1 MFERYTERARRVL
14 FFARYEASQLGSI
27 SIETEHLLLGLIR
40 EGKGLTSRIFA
51 RSHLSLESIRK
62 EIEGRTVFREKVSTS
77 VEIPFSA
84 ETKRVLQFAAEE
96 ADRLLHNY
104 IGTEHLLLGI
114 LREERS
120 VAATILMEKGM
131 RLNTVREDIVALLN
145 EKTTLTRVKETP
157 LLAEFSRDLTEAAM
171 KNQLDPLVGRHIE
184 IERVQQVLCRRTKN
198 NAVLIGEPGV
208 GKTAIVEGLA
218 QKIVYGDVPHFLA
231 DKRLLALDISLIVA
245 GTKYRGQFEERLK
258 AIMKELTEN
267 PNIIVFIDELH
278 TLVGAGSAEGSLD
291 AANIL
296 KPALS
301 RGEIRCIGATTPSEY
316 RKYIEKDRSLE
327 RRFQAIKVDPPNERE
342 TIEVLM
348 GVKDR
353 YETFHHVEYTTEAI
367 EAAVYQSS
375 RYITDRFL
383 PDKAIDLVDEAG
395 ARAKLREAGYSEEFG
410 EINRSIRVA
419 VEQMETAVSEKN
431 FEKAQFYREQE
442 VQARENLQF
451 VREKFDVKSSTRRV
465 VVGKGEID
473 EVVSKWTGVPLTSI
487 NQDEGDKLL
496 HMEDALHN
504 RVISQDAA
512 ISALSRAIRRSRAG
526 LKSPNRPVGSFIF
539 LGPTG
544 VGKTELAR
552 AIANF
557 LFGSD
562 HALIRFDM
570 SEYMEKHSVSKL
582 IGSPPGYVGH
592 EEGGQLTEKVKRN
605 PYSVVLLD
613 EVEKAHPDLFNILL
627 QVFEDGHLTDGL
639 GNRVNFKNTII
650 IMTSNIGARFIQ
662 KKASLGFQSA
672 DSGVISPQRQR
683 HGARRGEE
691 DVQPGVH
698 QPHRRDHR
706 LRGALGRRPPDHHQA
721 AREAGERQP
730 GRPPAPPRARA
741 GSHRLDH
748 RADVQGSLVRRP
760 SAAPRDPALY
770 RGSAVRGAHP
780 RAPQGGRHPGVPRC
794 GEPGVPSG
802 RRDRERPPA
811 GLTRLRMGGP
821 CHGYGAASAR
831 PLGSLARLRSSKL
844 MAWPLP
850 GPSVRAA
857 AGRSQPPIMR
867 VFALLLVALAAA
879 GEVRAQTPP
888 AGTPVRPGPVRRR
901 RAIFPRRSAA
911 RPSRRPAGCPRPAP
925 ARSSTRSCS
934 ASRSRAEAP

>member
-171 KNQLDPLVGRHIE
+171 KNQLDPLVGRGIE
-184 IERVQQVLCRRTKN
+184 LERVQQVLCRRTKN

-218 QKIVYGDVPHFLA
+218 QKVVYGDVPHFLA
-231 DKRLLALDISLIVA
+231 DKRILALDISLIVA

-301 RGEIRCIGATTPSEY
+301 RGEIRCIGATTPAEY
-316 RKYIEKDRSLE
+316 RKYIETDRSLE
-327 RRFQAIKVDPPNERE
+327 RRFQAIKVDPPSERE
-342 TIEVLM
+342 TIEVLT

-353 YETFHHVEYTTEAI
+353 YESFHHVEYTSEAI

-395 ARAKLREAGYSEEFG
+395 ARAKLRESGFSSEEFG

-419 VEQMETAVSEKN
+419 VEQMENAVSEKN

-451 VREKFDVKSSTRRV
+451 VREKFDVKSNTRRV
-465 VVGKGEID
+465 CVGKADID

-487 NQDEGDKLL
+487 NQDESNKLL
-496 HMEDALHN
+496 RMEEELHN
-504 RVISQDAA
+504 RVISQDKA

-526 LKSPNRPVGSFIF
+526 LKNPNRPVGSFVF

-552 AIANF
+552 AVANF

-613 EVEKAHPDLFNILL
+613 EIEKAHPDIFNILL

-662 KKASLGFQSA
+662 KKSSMGFQSSDTGEIA
-672 DSGVISPQRQR
+672 KSVTDMVLGEVKRTFNPEFINRIDEIIVFE
-683 HGARRGEE
+683 ALTDDDLRRIMGLLVTQLN
-691 DVQPGVH
+691 DNLID
-698 QPHRRDHR
+698 RK
-706 LRGALGRRPPDHHQA
+706 LRIALTSEVVDWII
-721 AREAGERQP
+721 E
-730 GRPPAPPRARA
+730 
-741 GSHRLDH
+741 
-748 RADVQGSLVRRP
+748 VT
-760 SAAPRDPALY
+760 
-770 RGSAVRGAHP
+770 
-780 RAPQGGRHPGVPRC
+780 C
-794 GEPGVPSG
+794 K
-802 RRDRERPPA
+802 DRS
-811 GLTRLRMGGP
+811 
-821 CHGYGAASAR
+821 YGAR
-831 PLGSLARLRSSKL
+831 PL
-844 MAWPLP
+844 
-850 GPSVRAA
+850 
-857 AGRSQPPIMR
+857 
-867 VFALLLVALAAA
+867 
-879 GEVRAQTPP
+879 
-888 AGTPVRPGPVRRR
+888 R
-901 RAIFPRRSAA
+901 RAIQRYVEDPLSEELIRGQLRGGEIEVYLEAGQLSY
-911 RPSRRPAGCPRPAP
+911 RPAGELTGGRKLV
-925 ARSSTRSCS
+925 
-934 ASRSRAEAP
+934 

>member
-51 RSHLSLESIRK
+51 RSHLSLENIRK

-84 ETKRVLQFAAEE
+84 ETKSVLKFAAEE

-120 VAATILMEKGM
+120 VAASILIEKGM
-131 RLNTVREDIVALLN
+131 RLNAVREDIVQLLN
-145 EKTTLTRVKETP
+145 EKTTLPRVKETP
-157 LLAEFSRDLTEAAM
+157 LLAEFSRDLTESAM
-171 KNQLDPLVGRHIE
+171 KNQLDPLVGRDHE
-184 IERVQQVLCRRTKN
+184 LERVQQVLCRRTKN

-231 DKRLLALDISLIVA
+231 DKRILALDISLIVA

-258 AIMKELTEN
+258 AIMKELTDN

-301 RGEIRCIGATTPSEY
+301 RGEIRCIGATTPAEY

-327 RRFQAIKVDPPNERE
+327 RRFQAIKVDPPGEAE
-342 TIEVLM
+342 TIEILL

-353 YETFHHVEYTTEAI
+353 YESFHRVEYTREAI
-367 EAAVYQSS
+367 EAAVYQSN

-395 ARAKLREAGYSEEFG
+395 ARAKLREAVYSEEFG
-410 EINRSIRVA
+410 EINKSIRVA
-419 VEQMETAVSEKN
+419 VEQMESAVSQKD
-431 FEKAQFYREQE
+431 FEAAQRYREQE
-442 VQARENLQF
+442 LAARESLASVQQ
-451 VREKFDVKSSTRRV
+451 RIDVKTARRV
-465 VVGKGEID
+465 IVGKAEID
-473 EVVSKWTGVPLTSI
+473 EVVSKWTGVPMASI
-487 NQDEGDKLL
+487 NQDESDKLL
-496 HMEDALHN
+496 RMEDELHR
-504 RVISQDAA
+504 RVISQEKA
-512 ISALSRAIRRSRAG
+512 ISAVSRAIRRSRAG
-526 LKSPNRPVGSFIF
+526 LKNPSRPVGSFVF

-552 AIANF
+552 ALANF

-562 HALIRFDM
+562 NALIRFDM

-613 EVEKAHPDLFNILL
+613 EIEKAHPDIFNILL

-639 GNRVNFKNTII
+639 GNRVNFKNAII

-662 KKASLGFQSA
+662 KKSSMGFQSSDTGTIDKSVTDMVLGEVKRTFNPEFINRIDEIIVFEA
-672 DSGVISPQRQR
+672 LNDDDL
-683 HGARRGEE
+683 RRIMLLLVTQLNTNLV
-691 DVQPGVH
+691 D
-698 QPHRRDHR
+698 RK
-706 LRGALGRRPPDHHQA
+706 LTIALTPEVVDWII
-721 AREAGERQP
+721 E
-730 GRPPAPPRARA
+730 
-741 GSHRLDH
+741 
-748 RADVQGSLVRRP
+748 VT
-760 SAAPRDPALY
+760 
-770 RGSAVRGAHP
+770 
-780 RAPQGGRHPGVPRC
+780 C
-794 GEPGVPSG
+794 K
-802 RRDRERPPA
+802 DRS
-811 GLTRLRMGGP
+811 
-821 CHGYGAASAR
+821 YGAR
-831 PLGSLARLRSSKL
+831 PL
-844 MAWPLP
+844 
-850 GPSVRAA
+850 
-857 AGRSQPPIMR
+857 
-867 VFALLLVALAAA
+867 
-879 GEVRAQTPP
+879 
-888 AGTPVRPGPVRRR
+888 R
-901 RAIFPRRSAA
+901 RAIQRYVEDPLSEELIRGHLSGGDIQVYLDAGTLA
-911 RPSRRPAGCPRPAP
+911 YRPVAGGVVGGVGRKL
-925 ARSSTRSCS
+925 T
-934 ASRSRAEAP
+934 